1 MGGKINI
8 IEFLK
13 ASWNETDGCMTHPTW
28 KMERKQQM
36 SQSSFPLP
44 NLPQSPVISK
54 TAYQRCY
61 DL

>member
-1 MGGKINI
+1 MDGKIHI

-13 ASWNETDGCMTHPTW
+13 ASWNETDGCMAHLTW

-44 NLPQSPVISK
+44 NFP
-54 TAYQRCY
+54 
-61 DL
+61 